1 MECRVLLG
9 EIPATKQKPGA
20 VAGLVLR
27 LFVVLLRNRWLKT
40 EPCAYFPAPK
50 ARTTPANS
58 LDSASVS
65 RGVRVVT
72 LVARFGAMFSAEF
85 APFSN
90 SSLWRK
96 EKG

>member
-1 MECRVLLG
+1 MGSELS
-9 EIPATKQKPGA
+9 PG
-20 VAGLVLR
+20 
-27 LFVVLLRNRWLKT
+27 
-40 EPCAYFPAPK
+40 AYFPAPK
-50 ARTTPANS
+50 ARATPASS

-72 LVARFGAMFSAEF
+72 LVAQFGGMFSAEF